1 MPQQAPLLS
10 DFPPSLATD
19 RNPVYEGENHTAVT
33 EFDKLYHFV
42 AEMNNNWR
50 ALIDDIDSGRFH
62 QKRAAEVREFP
73 VVDAHVG
80 NSYGRIVVDGNG
92 MLRSISLNI
101 EEIALS
107 NEGDVLEAIR
117 NAVNSPATRP
127 APVLSN
133 EGVGSYV

>member
-1 MPQQAPLLS
+1 MPQQAPSLS

-19 RNPVYEGENHTAVT
+19 RNPVYEGENYTAVT

-50 ALIDDIDSGRFH
+50 ALMDDIDSGRFH